1 MKPGMTA
8 NLSFIIAQRESVL
21 NVPNSVLRF
30 HPPEGFMPTNAAVAV
45 TTNLAAAD
53 TDSASHTGGHAG
65 HHGKKDDG
73 KPHGQRPLSY
83 TVYVLTGTGEAARM
97 EPVQITTGISD
108 GISTEVLS
116 GLKEGDQVVVSM
128 TLPGQKAA
136 PNPFGNG
143 PPRMR

>member
-1 MKPGMTA
+1 MA
-8 NLSFIIAQRESVL
+8 
-21 NVPNSVLRF
+21 
-30 HPPEGFMPTNAAVAV
+30 
-45 TTNLAAAD
+45 
-53 TDSASHTGGHAG
+53 
-65 HHGKKDDG
+65 
-73 KPHGQRPLSY
+73 
-83 TVYVLTGTGEAARM
+83 
-97 EPVQITTGISD
+97 PVQITTGISD